1 MNDERRDAPKGGRRR
16 RGLATRLGDLAVRA
30 ILASPLHGL
39 LGDRFAVIEM
49 RGLKSGRPVTTPVNV
64 RPEGDRYTVVS
75 RRERVWWRNLR
86 GGQPAVLQLNG
97 IRRPVRGE
105 VIESAPQVADALA
118 RHVARYP
125 GDARWL
131 GIGLDLSGQPLHDDL
146 QRAANTRVLV
156 FLHSV

>member
-1 MNDERRDAPKGGRRR
+1 MNDDRRTSPKGRRRR
-16 RGLATRLGDLAVRA
+16 RGLASRLGDLTVGM

-39 LGDRFAVIEM
+39 LGDRFAVVKV

-64 RPEGDRYTVVS
+64 RPDGDRYTVVS

-86 GGQPAVLQLNG
+86 GGQPAALVLRG

-125 GDARWL
+125 DDARAL
-131 GIGLDLSGQPLHDDL
+131 EISLDGTGQPLHDDL
-146 QRAANTRVLV
+146 QRAADTRVLV
-156 FLHSV
+156 LLRVV